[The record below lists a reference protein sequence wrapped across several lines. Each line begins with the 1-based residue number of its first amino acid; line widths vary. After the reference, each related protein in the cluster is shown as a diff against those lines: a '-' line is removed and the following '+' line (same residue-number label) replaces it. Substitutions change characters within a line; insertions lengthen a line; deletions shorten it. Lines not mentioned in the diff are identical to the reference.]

1 MRSTSKSSNCISAI
15 VPVASWASA
24 WSTPSLVRALV
35 AEERPDALDGIEVA
49 MVLDGPDGSA
59 VDERLVNGEVQPV
72 IRALHARPVE
82 WTLAALSRDTAAVR
96 AAGGRPVRALPEKKQ
111 FDTLVG
117 GRLERLRPPGGGTS
131 VAPDLLSPALENG
144 GLLLDA
150 PALEHRG
157 GQL

>member
-1 MRSTSKSSNCISAI
+1 
-15 VPVASWASA
+15 
-24 WSTPSLVRALV
+24 
-35 AEERPDALDGIEVA
+35 

-117 GRLERLRPPGGGTS
+117 GRLERLRPPGGGPS

-157 GQL
+157 GQLQELRWLGMRFRMCPADDRGPGFLGEQIVELGASLLGGEDDDLGMM